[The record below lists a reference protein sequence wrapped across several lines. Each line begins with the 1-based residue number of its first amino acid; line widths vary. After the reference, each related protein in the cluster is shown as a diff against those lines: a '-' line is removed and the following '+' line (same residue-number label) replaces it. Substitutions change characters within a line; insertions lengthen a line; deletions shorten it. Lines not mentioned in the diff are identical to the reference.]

1 MSMKFPHNV
10 KQTSIRLLI
19 VLSVCIL
26 VGAVLGLTASLFMAR
41 QEYRATAELIGAAYN
56 MAPSSEET
64 FMRALKAAST
74 EHYASGDRILQQYNY
89 SQGTFRGKN
98 TYTMVGVGMLL
109 MFIPGAATC
118 ALWLYSDKKRRSRLQ
133 GLLEG
138 INHGR
143 DTLLMRQED
152 EFSRLEDELYKTVTE
167 LRQTKENAVRERKSL
182 ADNLAD
188 ISHQLKTPITS
199 MSLMTQLLSD
209 TREGEDAQYVD
220 NLSRQLR
227 RLEALVTSLLKL
239 SRLDAGTL
247 ELRREPVNVYAMLL
261 RAAEPLEDMLRQ
273 KQQQIVMVSED
284 EVFFT
289 GDPAWTAEALMNLI
303 KNCSEHTPEGGR
315 IAFAYSQ
322 NPLYTEII
330 VEDTGEGFRK
340 EELPHLFKRF
350 YKGKNAAKD
359 SVGIGLAIA
368 QSIISQQNGNI
379 RADNAPGGGARFTVK
394 FYF

>member
-1 MSMKFPHNV
+1 MSLKKPF
-10 KQTSIRLLI
+10 IRILA
-19 VLSVCIL
+19 VLSVCVL
-26 VGAVLGLTASLFMAR
+26 VGAALGLTASVIMAR
-41 QEYRATAELIGAAYN
+41 QEYRATAELIGAAYH
-56 MAPSSEET
+56 MAPSSENT
-64 FMRALKAAST
+64 FIRALKAAST

-89 SQGTFRGKN
+89 SPGTFRNEN

-109 MFIPGAATC
+109 MIIPGAAAC
-118 ALWLYSDKKRRSRLQ
+118 ALWHYSDKKRRSRLQ
-133 GLLEG
+133 GLAAYLEG
-138 INHGR
+138 INHSR
-143 DTLLMRQED
+143 DTLLIRQED

-167 LRQTKENAVRERKSL
+167 LRQTRENAVRERKTL

-227 RLEALVTSLLKL
+227 RLEALVSSLLKL

-247 ELRREPVNVYAMLL
+247 ELKREPVNVYAILL
-261 RAAEPLEDMLRQ
+261 RAAEPLEDTLRQ
-273 KQQQIVMVSED
+273 KHQQLVMASEE

-289 GDPAWTAEALMNLI
+289 GDPAWTAEAFLNLI

-315 IAFAYSQ
+315 ITLVYSQ
-322 NPLYTEII
+322 NPLYTEIL

-340 EELPHLFKRF
+340 EEIPHLFKRF
-350 YKGKNAAKD
+350 YTGKNAAKD

-368 QSIISQQNGNI
+368 QSIISQQNGCI

>member
-1 MSMKFPHNV
+1 MSL
-10 KQTSIRLLI
+10 KQPFIRILA
-19 VLSVCIL
+19 VLSVCVL
-26 VGAVLGLTASLFMAR
+26 VGAALGLTASMVMAR

-56 MAPSSEET
+56 MAPSSEDT

-89 SQGTFRGKN
+89 SPGTFRSKN

-109 MFIPGAATC
+109 MFIPGAA
-118 ALWLYSDKKRRSRLQ
+118 AYVLWFYRDKKRRSRLQ
-133 GLLEG
+133 GLTAYLEG

-143 DTLLMRQED
+143 DTLLMRRED

-167 LRQTKENAVRERKSL
+167 LRQTKENAIRERKSL

-199 MSLMTQLLSD
+199 MSLMTELLSD
-209 TREGEDAQYVD
+209 TRMGEDAKYVD

-227 RLEALVTSLLKL
+227 RLETLVSSLLKL

-247 ELRREPVNVYAMLL
+247 ELKREPVNVYAMFL
-261 RAAEPLEDMLRQ
+261 RAAEPLEDTLRQ
-273 KQQQIVMVSED
+273 KHLQLVMASEE

-289 GDPAWTAEALMNLI
+289 GDLAWTAEALMNLI

-315 IAFAYSQ
+315 ITLVYSQ

-350 YKGKNAAKD
+350 YKGKNASKD

-368 QSIISQQNGNI
+368 QSIIRQQNGSI